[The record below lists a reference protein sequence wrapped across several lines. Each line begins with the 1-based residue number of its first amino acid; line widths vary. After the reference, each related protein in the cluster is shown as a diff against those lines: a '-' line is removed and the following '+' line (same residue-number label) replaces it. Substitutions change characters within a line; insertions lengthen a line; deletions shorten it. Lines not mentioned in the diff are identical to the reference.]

1 MPEKRIGVFI
11 CHCGKNIA
19 GTVDVEKVSSSIG
32 KNVAYSTTYKY
43 MCSDPG
49 QKLLEEAIKS
59 KKLDGVVV
67 AACSPGMHE
76 ETFRKAAGRAGLNPY
91 LCEIANIREQCSW
104 VHTGPAATE
113 KAEKIVRSAVAKV
126 KLDEPLEPTK
136 VGVTKKCLVI
146 GGGIAGIQAALDV
159 ADAGFPVILVE
170 RSPTIGGK
178 MSQLSETFPTL
189 DCSQCIL
196 TPKMVAAAKHPNI
209 TLLTNSELTEVDGFV
224 GNFKVKIRKNPRYV
238 DAAKCK
244 LCGACA
250 EVCPKK
256 VKNEFD
262 FALSDRK
269 AIFIPFPQAVP
280 ASYVIDMKSC
290 VKCKKCAA
298 VCEPAAIDYGMK
310 PTIVEEAVGT
320 IILAPGY
327 GTYPK
332 EKLEEYGGGRYKD
345 VIDSLQ
351 FERMLSASGP
361 TGGEIRR
368 PSDNTVPKS
377 VVFVQ
382 CVGSRDD
389 THLPYCS
396 RVCCMYTAKHA
407 LMYKHQVHDSGEA
420 TVFYID
426 IRAAG
431 KGYEE
436 FVRKVQEEG
445 VNYVRGKVSKIFE
458 EDGKIVVWS
467 SDTLTGKPV
476 EKRADLVVLATGMV
490 PSSGVK
496 ELAGLM
502 KSQVDSSNF
511 LKEAHPKLR
520 PVESVVNGI
529 YLCGAA
535 HGPKDIPDTVAQASG
550 AASKAMTVLSKD
562 DLQREPMVAK
572 VDEDLCSSCGI
583 CESLCPFSAVELVV
597 ANENKD
603 KKKSAK
609 VNAALCEGC
618 GTCVAACPSGAA
630 RLLNG
635 TDAQIS
641 GMITEATIKNV

>member
-19 GTVDVEKVSSSIG
+19 GTVDVERVSSKLG
-32 KNVAYSTTYKY
+32 KAVAYSTTYKY

-49 QKLLEEAIKS
+49 QKLLEDAIRS
-59 KKLDGVVV
+59 KKLEGVVV

-76 ETFRKAAGRAGLNPY
+76 DTFRKAAARAGLNPY

-113 KAEKIVRSAVAKV
+113 KAEKLVRAAVEKV
-126 KLDEPLEPTK
+126 RWDEPLESTK
-136 VGVTKKCLVI
+136 VGVTKKCLVV

-159 ADAGFPVILVE
+159 ADAGFPVLLVE

-196 TPKMVAAAKHPNI
+196 TPKMVAASKHPGI
-209 TLLTNSELTEVDGFV
+209 TLLTNSELAEVSGFV
-224 GNFKVKIRKNPRYV
+224 GNFKVRIRKNPRYV
-238 DAAKCK
+238 DEAKCK
-244 LCGACA
+244 LCAACA
-250 EVCPKK
+250 EACPKK

-262 FALSDRK
+262 FSLSDRK
-269 AIFIPFPQAVP
+269 AVFIPFPQAVP

-290 VKCKKCAA
+290 VKCKKCAQ
-298 VCEPAAIDYGMK
+298 VCEPGAIDYDMK
-310 PTIVEEAVGT
+310 PEVVEEEVGT

-332 EKLEEYGGGRYKD
+332 ERLEEYGGGRHKD

-361 TGGEIRR
+361 TKGEIRR
-368 PSDNTVPKS
+368 PSDNAVPKS
-377 VVFVQ
+377 VVFIQ
-382 CVGSRDD
+382 CAGSRDD

-407 LMYKHQVHDSGEA
+407 LMYRHQVHGGEA

-445 VNYVRGKVSKIFE
+445 GVNYVRGKVSKLFE

-476 EKRADLVVLATGMV
+476 EKRADLVILATGMV
-490 PSSGVK
+490 PSAGVK

-520 PVESVVNGI
+520 PVESVVNGV

-535 HGPKDIPDTVAQASG
+535 HGPKDIPDAVAQASG
-550 AASKAMTVLSKD
+550 AASKAMTILSRD
-562 DLQREPMVAK
+562 DLQREPIVAK
-572 VDEDLCSSCGI
+572 VDENVCSSCGL
-583 CESLCPFSAVELVV
+583 CESLCPLGAVELV
-597 ANENKD
+597 NEKD
-603 KKKSAK
+603 KKSAK
-609 VNAALCEGC
+609 VNPALCEGC

-635 TDAQIS
+635 TDSQIS
-641 GMITEATIKNV
+641 GMIAEAIADV

>member
-11 CHCGKNIA
+11 CHCGRNIA
-19 GTVDVEKVSSSIG
+19 GTVDVELVSSKIG
-32 KNVAYSTTYKY
+32 KNVAHSTTYKY

-49 QKLLEEAIKS
+49 QKLLEDAIKS
-59 KKLDGVVV
+59 EKLEGVVV

-76 ETFRKAAGRAGLNPY
+76 ETFRKAAARAGLNPY

-104 VHTGPAATE
+104 VHSGPQATE
-113 KAEKIVRSAVAKV
+113 KAEKIVRAAIEKV
-126 KLDEPLEPTK
+126 RGDEPLEPTK
-136 VGVTKKCLVI
+136 VGVTRKCLVV

-159 ADAGFPVILVE
+159 ADAGFPVVLVE

-196 TPKMVAAAKHPNI
+196 TPKMVAASKHPNI

-238 DAAKCK
+238 DEAKCK
-244 LCGACA
+244 LCGACVEA
-250 EVCPKK
+250 CPKN
-256 VKNEFD
+256 VKNDFD

-269 AIFIPFPQAVP
+269 AVFIPFPQAVP

-298 VCEPAAIDYGMK
+298 VCEPGAIDYEMK
-310 PTIVEEAVGT
+310 PLTVEEEVGT

-332 EKLEEYGGGRYKD
+332 ERLEEYGGGKYKD

-368 PSDNTVPKS
+368 PSDNAVPKS
-377 VVFVQ
+377 VVFIQ
-382 CVGSRDD
+382 CAGSRDD
-389 THLPYCS
+389 LHLKYCS

-407 LMYKHQVHDSGEA
+407 LMYRHQVHGGEA

-445 VNYVRGKVSKIFE
+445 GVNYIRGKVSKLFE

-467 SDTLTGKPV
+467 ADTLTGKPV

-490 PSSGVK
+490 PSAGVR

-520 PVESVVNGI
+520 PVESVINGV

-535 HGPKDIPDTVAQASG
+535 HAPKDIPDTVAQASG
-550 AASKAMTVLSKD
+550 AASKAMTVLSRD
-562 DLQREPMVAK
+562 NLQREPVVAK

-583 CESLCPFSAVELVV
+583 CESLCPFGAVELVK
-597 ANENKD
+597 EKD
-603 KKKSAK
+603 KKYAK
-609 VNAALCEGC
+609 VNGALCEGC

-630 RLLNG
+630 GLLNG
-635 TDAQIS
+635 TDFQIS
-641 GMITEATIKNV
+641 NMTEAILHV